1 MASAERE
8 PNEGLGAVPPAESV
22 GKAPGQEVRGG
33 ASLKLNTFF
42 VFSYPE
48 KAQSCYDMSC
58 FMVSAFICVTRQQS
72 FIFLAR
78 SANLPIGLCILPS
91 VISSFFLL

>member
-8 PNEGLGAVPPAESV
+8 PNEGLGAVPPAGSV
-22 GKAPGQEVRGG
+22 GKAPGQGG

-48 KAQSCYDMSC
+48 KAQSCYDYELFYGQRVYMRNVAAE
-58 FMVSAFICVTRQQS
+58 F
-72 FIFLAR
+72 
-78 SANLPIGLCILPS
+78 
-91 VISSFFLL
+91 